1 MEPEKLA
8 AWQGIV
14 ARQGGGQRIEWAN
27 AYGLT
32 ETTVT
37 SAVYRLRPRADAPLR
52 AGAPVPV
59 GRPID
64 GARAHVLD
72 SRGGLVAAGVP
83 GELCLGGPG
92 LARGYVGR
100 PDLTARA
107 FLPDPFATPEE
118 PGARLFRTGD
128 LARRR
133 PDGELELLGRAD
145 FQVKVRGYRIEPGEV
160 EAALAAH
167 PGVAAAVAMARE
179 DRPGDR
185 RLVAYVV
192 PAAGAAPETL
202 TSPELRRHLQGRLPE
217 YMIPSA
223 FVLLAALPQS
233 ANGKVDRRAL
243 PAPDVTGADRAAGF
257 EPPRG
262 AAERALAAIWA
273 EVLGV
278 ERIGRHDTFWDLGGH
293 SLLATRVVSRL
304 RDALGVEL
312 PLRALFEAP
321 TLAGLARRIAGLG
334 GSAEREALVPQPR
347 TGALPLSFAQQRLW
361 VLDRFEPG
369 STLYNMPAAFR
380 LQGRLRTG
388 DLAAALDEIVRRHEI
403 LRTVFAEAAGEPVQV
418 VLPFAPGVLARVD
431 LRRLPAVSREAE
443 AARLTAEVRQPF
455 DLARGPLLRA
465 ALLVLDGEEHRL
477 LLDMHHIVSD
487 GWSIGVLLGE
497 LSALLSS
504 PAPLPELPV
513 QYADFALWQRRR
525 LGGGALDPQLAYWR
539 EKLAGVPRL
548 DLPTD
553 RPRPRVQSFRG
564 AVEGMALPA
573 PVVAALERL
582 ARRAGATLF
591 MTFLAAFEALLRRHT
606 GQDDFAVGTPI
617 SGRDRSES
625 EELIGF
631 FVNTLV
637 LRADLAGD
645 PDFLSLLSR
654 VRETALAAYA
664 HQDVFFERLVEELAP
679 ERDLAR
685 TPIFQVLFALH
696 DDELPALRLGPGLA
710 VEDVELPHRTAKF
723 DLTLDFAR
731 TAGTLAGGAE
741 YATDL
746 FDAATVRRMLERFGV
761 LLAGIAEDPERPL
774 SALPVLTAAEREQMV
789 ATWNRTET
797 AYPRESTIPAVFA
810 EVALRTPDAV
820 AVVFGEERLTYA
832 GLDAR
837 SKSLAV
843 RLRALGAGPEVAVA
857 VLAERSLDLVVA
869 LLGVLRSGAFYVPL
883 DPKYPAERTAFL
895 LADVA
900 ARVVVAQESL
910 AAVLPEW
917 PERPGT
923 SVVILEKLAE
933 TADAPLPAD
942 LDPQNLA
949 FVMYTSGSTGE
960 PKGAGISHRNVL
972 RVARENGFARF
983 AADDVFLQLSP
994 VAFDASTLEIWC
1006 PLLNGA
1012 RLVVMP
1018 PSPPSLAE
1026 LAAAVERHGVT
1037 ALWLTA
1043 GLFHPMVEEQ
1053 LASLSG
1059 VRHLMAGGDVLSPAH
1074 VRRALAGLPA
1084 TVLTN
1089 GYGPTENTTFTTCH
1103 AMTDPGQVGETVSIG
1118 RPIAN
1123 TRVFVLDGAMAPVP
1137 LGTVGNLYAGGDGL
1151 ARGYLRRPG
1160 LTAERFVPDPVSG
1173 RAGERL
1179 YATGDLA
1186 RFRPDGT
1193 LDFLGRADAQV
1204 KVRGFRV
1211 EPGEIEAAL
1220 NRLPVVAAS
1229 TVVLRED
1236 VSGDNRGDKRL
1247 VAYVVRRE
1255 GEGVEARDL
1264 RAALEATL
1272 PEPLLPSRFV
1282 FLAALPLNA
1291 NGKVDRRALPAPEGT
1306 LEDAAEIDGA
1316 PVTPAEE
1323 LLAGVFAALL
1333 GVDRV
1338 GVDAHFF
1345 HLGGHSLLATRLVSR
1360 VRELFAVEIPL
1371 RAVFEAPTVAG
1382 LAAAIEA
1389 LRRQG
1394 AGLEA
1399 PPIVPYPG
1407 PRRGLPLSFAQQRL
1421 WFLDRLQPGTAA
1433 YNIPLGLRLAG
1444 PLALAALAG
1453 ALAAIVARH
1462 EVLRTAFAVEEGE
1475 PVQVVRDDAL
1485 VLPLVDLTSLSGA
1498 VREAEAARL
1507 AAVEADLPFDL
1518 ERGPV
1523 LRAMALRLGHQNHR
1537 LLLTL
1542 HHIAADGWSVG
1553 VLLHEL
1559 SALYGALLA
1568 GRPSPLP
1575 PLAVQYADFAVWQR
1589 RWLAG
1594 EVLAAQLDFW
1604 RHTLDGCRQVLELP
1618 ADRPRPTVQSQRGA
1632 SERFALPPELAAG
1645 LARVARDNGATLY
1658 MTLLAAF
1665 GALVQRT
1672 TGAADFLLASP
1683 IANRNRA
1690 EIEGLIGFFVNTLVL
1705 RNDLTGDPTF
1715 AAALGRVRATAL
1727 AAYAHQDL
1735 PFEKLVEELAPERDL
1750 SRSPLVQVSLS
1761 LQNAVTG
1768 TPATAAEPAE
1778 LAPGL
1783 ALAFEDVAATTAKL
1797 DLSLGFE
1804 PTADGLA
1811 GGAEYSTDLFDAV
1824 TIRRLFGHLGVL
1836 LAGVVA
1842 SPRARLSELPLL
1854 TAKERSQLAAWH
1866 AETAFDHPRGPAGGL
1881 LHEPFEAQAARRP
1894 EALALIVGEE
1904 EISYGEL
1911 DARAEALAHRLMA
1924 LGVGPEV
1931 AVGLCLARNAD
1942 LIVAMFATLKAG
1954 GFYVPLDPNY
1964 PAERL
1969 GFMLADS
1976 RCRVILAH
1984 RAVLDRLPRQTESA
1998 VVVVDELAAIPTE
2011 ALPRRVSR
2019 QLPGNLAYLIY
2030 TSGST
2035 GRPKAV
2041 AIEHRSATLLAHW
2054 ARRVY
2059 TPAELAG
2066 VLGSTSITFDM
2077 SVFEIFATLALGGT
2091 LILAENA
2098 LALARLPAR
2107 DRVTLIDTVPS
2118 AIAELLA
2125 QGAVPASV
2133 LTVNLGGE
2141 PVPRALA
2148 DRVYERPGIARLL
2161 NLYGP
2166 SEDTTF
2172 STVALIER
2180 RSQRAPAIGRPFDR
2194 TRAHVVGAGREELP
2208 VGVPGELHLGGDGLA
2223 RGYLGQ
2229 PALTADRFGP
2239 DPFSEEPGAR
2249 LYRTG
2254 DLARR
2259 RPDGELEYLGRID
2272 HQVKVRGFRVE
2283 LGEIESALLAQPG
2296 VAAAA
2301 VMAREYAAGDLRL
2314 VAYLVQ
2320 PEGETALADLR
2331 RALQALLPDYMVP
2344 AAFVWLPELPLSPN
2358 GKVDRRRLP
2367 APDVARTP
2375 QITDAFEPPRTEL
2388 ERAVAG
2394 IWSAVLGVERIG
2406 RHDNFWHLGGH
2417 SLLATKVLARLHAEL
2432 GIELPLQAIFNSP
2445 SLAELTVA
2453 LGHAAW
2459 PADELVPVPRED
2471 GVALPVSFGQ
2481 ERLWFLDRF
2490 SPGSAVY
2497 NLPTFYR
2504 LRGDLDVP
2512 RLAAALAALVARHEV
2527 LRTVF
2532 RAVDGEPQQVVR
2544 PPAEDAAIGL
2554 PLVDL
2559 GALPA
2564 ASRDAEAA
2572 HLARQESA
2580 RPFDLERGPLLRAA
2594 LLRLAGA
2601 EHLLLLDAH
2610 HIVSDGWSVE
2620 VMLRELAAFY
2630 TGAGA
2635 SLPELPVQY
2644 ADFAFWQRRWLDA
2657 EALEEKL
2664 AYWRRRLAGRPA
2676 QLDLPADRP
2685 RPAVQSFRGGVES
2698 LRLPDELALA
2708 LERTGHDGRAT
2719 LFMTLLA
2726 AFQALLH
2733 RWSGQEDVV
2742 VGTPT
2747 ANRNR
2752 PEIQELIGFFVNTLV
2767 LRTDLA
2773 GEPAFGELLARVR
2786 ETALG
2791 AYAHQDLPFDRLVT
2805 ELAPERDPAR
2815 TPLFQVMFALHHLN
2829 HGEASE
2835 GERSFVPG
2843 VGMAAFEVGE
2853 VSSKFDLSLHLTR
2866 AGSELH
2872 ASAEY
2877 STALFDA
2884 DTVRRMLG
2892 HLAALLAGIAADPR
2906 SRISELPLLSE
2917 AERSQLVA
2925 GWNETRADFPR
2936 TTPVHRLFA
2945 ARAAAAPEAPAL
2957 LWDGGHLTYGE
2968 LDARSSRLA
2977 RRLRALGVGA
2987 GTLVALLL
2995 ERSPELVIA
3004 ALAVLEAGGGYVPL
3018 DPKDPAERLSFVLD
3032 DTRAPV
3038 VVGRAGDESVARLA
3052 RAASHAPRLLLL
3064 EDPEISGE
3072 DASDPWVEW
3081 DDETDAESTAY
3092 VIYTSGSTGRP
3103 KGVEVPHRAIGRLV
3117 IGTDYVHL
3125 GPGDRVAHLSNPAFD
3140 AAVFEVWGALLNG
3153 AALVLVP
3160 REVALAPMRLAALL
3174 RDREVTTMFLTTAL
3188 FNLMVREAPGAFATL
3203 RDVLFGGEAVDP
3215 AIVRACL
3222 AAGPP
3227 ARLLHVYGPT
3237 ESTTFSTWHRVTAVD
3252 EGDTVPIGQPL
3263 ANTTVHVVDRRLRP
3277 VPVGVPGELTIGG
3290 DGLAH
3295 GYLHRPELTAERF
3308 VPDPFAS
3315 EGAGS
3320 RLYRTGDLVRRRPG
3334 GDIEFLGRLDTQVK
3348 VRGFRIELGEIE
3360 GALAAHPAVRA
3371 AVVLAREDAPGDRRL
3386 VAYVVGNEM
3395 EEKLDVAALRA
3406 FLERRLPAY
3415 MVPSAFVELAA
3426 LPLNPNGKVDRRALP
3441 APEAPGSGEEYV
3453 APRTDLEREVA
3464 AVWAEV
3470 LGVERIGLN
3479 DNFWHLGGHSLL
3491 ATKVL
3496 SRLHAALGVDLPVAT
3511 IFNAPTLAA
3520 FAGELGRAVLA
3531 EPGEGDLDDLLAEI
3545 DALVGARQEEG

>member
-1 MEPEKLA
+1 MM
-8 AWQGIV
+8 
-14 ARQGGGQRIEWAN
+14 
-27 AYGLT
+27 
-32 ETTVT
+32 
-37 SAVYRLRPRADAPLR
+37 D
-52 AGAPVPV
+52 
-59 GRPID
+59 
-64 GARAHVLD
+64 
-72 SRGGLVAAGVP
+72 
-83 GELCLGGPG
+83 
-92 LARGYVGR
+92 
-100 PDLTARA
+100 
-107 FLPDPFATPEE
+107 
-118 PGARLFRTGD
+118 
-128 LARRR
+128 
-133 PDGELELLGRAD
+133 
-145 FQVKVRGYRIEPGEV
+145 
-160 EAALAAH
+160 
-167 PGVAAAVAMARE
+167 
-179 DRPGDR
+179 
-185 RLVAYVV
+185 
-192 PAAGAAPETL
+192 
-202 TSPELRRHLQGRLPE
+202 
-217 YMIPSA
+217 
-223 FVLLAALPQS
+223 
-233 ANGKVDRRAL
+233 
-243 PAPDVTGADRAAGF
+243 
-257 EPPRG
+257 
-262 AAERALAAIWA
+262 
-273 EVLGV
+273 
-278 ERIGRHDTFWDLGGH
+278 
-293 SLLATRVVSRL
+293 
-304 RDALGVEL
+304 
-312 PLRALFEAP
+312 
-321 TLAGLARRIAGLG
+321 
-334 GSAEREALVPQPR
+334 SAE
-347 TGALPLSFAQQRLW
+347 
-361 VLDRFEPG
+361 
-369 STLYNMPAAFR
+369 
-380 LQGRLRTG
+380 
-388 DLAAALDEIVRRHEI
+388 
-403 LRTVFAEAAGEPVQV
+403 
-418 VLPFAPGVLARVD
+418 
-431 LRRLPAVSREAE
+431 
-443 AARLTAEVRQPF
+443 
-455 DLARGPLLRA
+455 
-465 ALLVLDGEEHRL
+465 
-477 LLDMHHIVSD
+477 
-487 GWSIGVLLGE
+487 
-497 LSALLSS
+497 
-504 PAPLPELPV
+504 
-513 QYADFALWQRRR
+513 
-525 LGGGALDPQLAYWR
+525 
-539 EKLAGVPRL
+539 
-548 DLPTD
+548 
-553 RPRPRVQSFRG
+553 
-564 AVEGMALPA
+564 
-573 PVVAALERL
+573 
-582 ARRAGATLF
+582 
-591 MTFLAAFEALLRRHT
+591 
-606 GQDDFAVGTPI
+606 
-617 SGRDRSES
+617 
-625 EELIGF
+625 
-631 FVNTLV
+631 
-637 LRADLAGD
+637 
-645 PDFLSLLSR
+645 
-654 VRETALAAYA
+654 
-664 HQDVFFERLVEELAP
+664 
-679 ERDLAR
+679 
-685 TPIFQVLFALH
+685 
-696 DDELPALRLGPGLA
+696 
-710 VEDVELPHRTAKF
+710 
-723 DLTLDFAR
+723 
-731 TAGTLAGGAE
+731 
-741 YATDL
+741 
-746 FDAATVRRMLERFGV
+746 
-761 LLAGIAEDPERPL
+761 
-774 SALPVLTAAEREQMV
+774 
-789 ATWNRTET
+789 
-797 AYPRESTIPAVFA
+797 
-810 EVALRTPDAV
+810 
-820 AVVFGEERLTYA
+820 
-832 GLDAR
+832 
-837 SKSLAV
+837 
-843 RLRALGAGPEVAVA
+843 
-857 VLAERSLDLVVA
+857 
-869 LLGVLRSGAFYVPL
+869 
-883 DPKYPAERTAFL
+883 
-895 LADVA
+895 
-900 ARVVVAQESL
+900 
-910 AAVLPEW
+910 
-917 PERPGT
+917 
-923 SVVILEKLAE
+923 
-933 TADAPLPAD
+933 
-942 LDPQNLA
+942 
-949 FVMYTSGSTGE
+949 
-960 PKGAGISHRNVL
+960 
-972 RVARENGFARF
+972 
-983 AADDVFLQLSP
+983 
-994 VAFDASTLEIWC
+994 
-1006 PLLNGA
+1006 
-1012 RLVVMP
+1012 
-1018 PSPPSLAE
+1018 
-1026 LAAAVERHGVT
+1026 
-1037 ALWLTA
+1037 
-1043 GLFHPMVEEQ
+1043 
-1053 LASLSG
+1053 
-1059 VRHLMAGGDVLSPAH
+1059 
-1074 VRRALAGLPA
+1074 
-1084 TVLTN
+1084 
-1089 GYGPTENTTFTTCH
+1089 
-1103 AMTDPGQVGETVSIG
+1103 
-1118 RPIAN
+1118 
-1123 TRVFVLDGAMAPVP
+1123 
-1137 LGTVGNLYAGGDGL
+1137 
-1151 ARGYLRRPG
+1151 
-1160 LTAERFVPDPVSG
+1160 
-1173 RAGERL
+1173 
-1179 YATGDLA
+1179 
-1186 RFRPDGT
+1186 
-1193 LDFLGRADAQV
+1193 
-1204 KVRGFRV
+1204 
-1211 EPGEIEAAL
+1211 
-1220 NRLPVVAAS
+1220 
-1229 TVVLRED
+1229 
-1236 VSGDNRGDKRL
+1236 
-1247 VAYVVRRE
+1247 
-1255 GEGVEARDL
+1255 
-1264 RAALEATL
+1264 
-1272 PEPLLPSRFV
+1272 
-1282 FLAALPLNA
+1282 
-1291 NGKVDRRALPAPEGT
+1291 
-1306 LEDAAEIDGA
+1306 EIDGT
-1316 PVTPAEE
+1316 PLTPAEE

-1333 GVDRV
+1333 GRDRV
-1338 GVDAHFF
+1338 GAGAHFF

-1360 VRELFAVEIPL
+1360 VRELFGVEIPL

-1394 AGLEA
+1394 AGLDA
-1399 PPIVPYPG
+1399 PPIVRLQG
-1407 PRRGLPLSFAQQRL
+1407 ESRRGLPLSFAQQRL

-1433 YNIPLGLRLAG
+1433 YNIPLGLRLQG
-1444 PLALAALAG
+1444 PLALPALSG

-1462 EVLRTAFAVEEGE
+1462 EVLRTAFAVGEGE
-1475 PVQVVRDDAL
+1475 PVQVVLEEAL
-1485 VLPLVDLTSLSGA
+1485 VLPLVDLAALPGA
-1498 VREAEAARL
+1498 AREMEAARL

-1523 LRAMALRLGHQNHR
+1523 LRATALRLDDEDGREDHR

-1559 SALYGALLA
+1559 AALYGAALA
-1568 GRPSPLP
+1568 GSPSPLP

-1589 RWLAG
+1589 SWLSG
-1594 EVLAAQLDFW
+1594 DVLAAQLAFW
-1604 RHTLDGCRQVLELP
+1604 RRTLEGSRQVLELP

-1632 SERFALPPELAAG
+1632 SERFALPPDLAAG
-1645 LARVARDNGATLY
+1645 LARVARENGATLY

-1665 GALVQRT
+1665 GGLVHRY

-1705 RNDLTGDPTF
+1705 RSDLGGDPTF
-1715 AAALGRVRATAL
+1715 AAALGRVRDTAL

-1761 LQNAVTG
+1761 LQNAVAG
-1768 TPATAAEPAE
+1768 TTAEPAE

-1804 PTADGLA
+1804 PVPDGLA
-1811 GGAEYSTDLFDAV
+1811 GGAEYSTDLFDAA
-1824 TIRRLFGHLGVL
+1824 TIRRLFGHLRVL
-1836 LAGVVA
+1836 FEGVVA
-1842 SPRARLSELPLL
+1842 DPAARLSQLPLL
-1854 TAKERSQLAAWH
+1854 TAEERRQLAAWH
-1866 AETAFDHPRGPAGGL
+1866 AETAFDHPRGEL
-1881 LHEPFEAQAARRP
+1881 LHQPFEAQAARSP

-1911 DARAEALAHRLMA
+1911 DARAEALAHHLAA

-1931 AVGLCLARNAD
+1931 AVGLCLTRNAD
-1942 LIVAMFATLKAG
+1942 LIVAMLATLKAG

-1984 RAVLDRLPRQTESA
+1984 RSVLDRLPAEPESA
-1998 VVVVDELAAIPTE
+1998 VVVLDELETMPRE

-2041 AIEHRSATLLAHW
+2041 AIEHRSAALLADW

-2098 LALARLPAR
+2098 LALPRLPAR

-2180 RSQRAPAIGRPFDR
+2180 GSTRAPAIGRPFDR
-2194 TRAHVVGAGREELP
+2194 TRAHVVDSHLGELP
-2208 VGVPGELHLGGDGLA
+2208 AGVPGELYLGGDGLA

-2239 DPFSEEPGAR
+2239 DPFGGDRGEPGAR

-2272 HQVKVRGFRVE
+2272 HQVKIRGFRVE

-2301 VMAREYAAGDLRL
+2301 VMARESAVGDLRL
-2314 VAYLVQ
+2314 VAYLVPTAAR
-2320 PEGETALADLR
+2320 PEGETPVAEFR
-2331 RALQALLPDYMVP
+2331 RALAALLPDYMVP

-2367 APDVARTP
+2367 APDTARL
-2375 QITDAFEPPRTEL
+2375 TDAFEPPRTEL

-2394 IWSAVLGVERIG
+2394 IWAAVLGVERIG

-2432 GIELPLQAIFNSP
+2432 GIELPLQTIFNSP
-2445 SLAELTVA
+2445 TLAELAAA
-2453 LGHAAW
+2453 LSHAAW

-2471 GVALPVSFGQ
+2471 GVPLPVSFGQ

-2504 LRGDLDVP
+2504 LRGELDVP

-2544 PPAEDAAIGL
+2544 TPAEARPGL

-2564 ASRDAEAA
+2564 APRDAEAA
-2572 HLARQESA
+2572 LLARQESA

-2594 LLRLAGA
+2594 LLRLDGA
-2601 EHLLLLDAH
+2601 EHLLLLDVH
-2610 HIVSDGWSVE
+2610 HIVSDGWSVG
-2620 VMLRELAAFY
+2620 VMLRELAALY
-2630 TGAGA
+2630 AAPSTP
-2635 SLPELPVQY
+2635 LPELPVQY
-2644 ADFAFWQRRWLDA
+2644 ADFAFWQRRWLA
-2657 EALEEKL
+2657 GEALAEKL

-2685 RPAVQSFRGGVES
+2685 RPAVQSFLGGVES
-2698 LRLPDELALA
+2698 LRLPDDLVPA
-2708 LERTGHDGRAT
+2708 LERTGHEQRAT

-2726 AFQALLH
+2726 AFQVLLH

-2791 AYAHQDLPFDRLVT
+2791 AYGHQDLPFDRLVT

-2815 TPLFQVMFALHHLN
+2815 TPLFQVMFALHHG
-2829 HGEASE
+2829 GE
-2835 GERSFVPG
+2835 GIHSFVPG
-2843 VGMAAFEVGE
+2843 LGIEALEVGE
-2853 VSSKFDLSLHLTR
+2853 ASSKFDLSLHLTR

-2877 STALFDA
+2877 SAALFDA

-2892 HLAALLAGIAADPR
+2892 HLAALLGGIAADPGA
-2906 SRISELPLLSE
+2906 RISELPLLSE
-2917 AERSQLVA
+2917 AERAQLLA
-2925 GWNETRADFPR
+2925 GWNETRAEFPR
-2936 TTPVHRLFA
+2936 TVPVHRLFA
-2945 ARAAAAPEAPAL
+2945 ARAAVAPEAPAL
-2957 LWDGGHLTYGE
+2957 LWEGGHLTYGE
-2968 LDARSSRLA
+2968 LDARASSLA

-3004 ALAVLEAGGGYVPL
+3004 ALAVLKAGGGYVPL

-3038 VVGRAGDESVARLA
+3038 VVARAGDGEDAPAARLA
-3052 RAASHAPRLLLL
+3052 REAAHAPRLLLL
-3064 EDPEISGE
+3064 EGHEILVEAGG
-3072 DASDPWVEW
+3072 DAW

-3153 AALVLVP
+3153 AAMVLVP
-3160 REVALAPMRLAALL
+3160 REVALAPARLAALL

-3188 FNLMVREAPGAFATL
+3188 FNLMVREAPGAFAAL

-3215 AIVRACL
+3215 AVVRACL

-3237 ESTTFSTWHRVTAVD
+3237 ESTTFATWHRVTAVG
-3252 EGDTVPIGQPL
+3252 EGDTVPIGRPL

-3277 VPVGVPGELTIGG
+3277 VPIGVPGELAIGG

-3295 GYLHRPELTAERF
+3295 GYLHRPGLTAERF

-3320 RLYRTGDLVRRRPG
+3320 RLYRTGDLVRRRTG
-3334 GDIEFLGRLDTQVK
+3334 GEIEFLGRLDTQVK

-3371 AVVLAREDAPGDRRL
+3371 AVVLAREDVAGDRRL
-3386 VAYVVGNEM
+3386 VAYVVAGEAAGR
-3395 EEKLDVAALRA
+3395 LDVAALRA

-3415 MVPSAFVELAA
+3415 MVPSAFVELPA

-3441 APEAPGSGEEYV
+3441 APETTGSGEEYV

-3470 LGVERIGLN
+3470 LGVERIGLH

-3496 SRLHAALGVDLPVAT
+3496 SRLHAALGVDLAVAT
-3511 IFNAPTLAA
+3511 IFNAPTLAG
-3520 FAGELGRAVLA
+3520 FAAALGRAVLA
-3531 EPGEGDLDDLLAEI
+3531 EPGDDELDDLLAEI
-3545 DALVGARQEEG
+3545 DGLVGARRLDD